1 MTTIIGYQKVTDQ
14 YTTYRLD
21 VPHDAGCV
29 ELCTLAGVTY
39 VALPDGVDLPAQPP
53 KIADS
58 VMVITPDAALRSAI
72 KTASPHCALIKDRG
86 HQRIIDDGFDQEDQ
100 RKLDRM
106 VAAMGAGLITLT
118 ASQMSVIGR
127 YLATNQAAD
136 AWASEQYAAL
146 GL

>member
-1 MTTIIGYQKVTDQ
+1 MPSIVSYRKASDQ

-39 VALPDGVDLPAQPP
+39 VAIPDGVDLPAQPIQ
-53 KIADS
+53 IAAS
-58 VMVITPDAALRSAI
+58 VTTITPDAALRSAI
-72 KTASPHCALIKDRG
+72 KKASPHCALIKDRG
-86 HQRIIDDGFDQEDQ
+86 HQRMIDDGFDQEDQ

-127 YLATNQAAD
+127 YLATNLAAD